1 MNTYAKLTVD
11 TFNHRLK
18 EGGYKSLA
26 GARRALGKAEDLSE
40 ADKQK
45 CRGAADRHFGVVPV
59 NGTAKPAPKKA
70 ATKKEAKPA
79 AAAPKRK
86 AQTRASS
93 PTPARRATSGSS
105 APTTADDIRQNPTLA
120 IGLAEKAIGVVASA
134 VAVMGQA
141 KQVYPNIN
149 LNETQ
154 SAVDAL
160 KPILDFAFS
169 TVLPPV
175 LGRTTHERQESTRAE
190 SNHVAEEES
199 ASATS

>member
-45 CRGAADRHFGVVPV
+45 CRGAADRHFGVPA
-59 NGTAKPAPKKA
+59 NGAAKPAPKKA

-86 AQTRASS
+86 AQTRAAS
-93 PTPARRATSGSS
+93 PAPARRATSGSS
-105 APTTADDIRQNPTLA
+105 AIPTTADDIRQNPTLA

-175 LGRTTHERQESTRAE
+175 LGRATHERQESTRAE